1 MKEKSVSLP
10 ASIVIFGG
18 NGDLAWRKLFP
29 AFYHLFI
36 NGHLPE
42 NFMIIGVHHSP
53 MKESDYKLRLLD
65 GLKEFSRSGPPT
77 KTNWTKFTS
86 HIQYFQG
93 DFTKPEM
100 YTNLSDHLQEQEKQ
114 FKQRGVRLFFYAVA
128 PRFIEDISTGLHES
142 DLASDNE
149 KDRIV
154 VEKPFGE
161 DLETARELNL
171 MLSRYFSEQQIYR
184 IDHYLG
190 KEPVQNILTFRFAN
204 IVFEALWNHNY
215 IENVQIT
222 VAEDMG
228 IEGRGGF
235 YDPAGALRDMVQ
247 NHLLQLLCVIAM
259 EPPVSL
265 NAEEIRNK
273 KADVLKAIRLYDA
286 KEVKE
291 NIVRGQYGKGKIKG
305 TKQPA
310 YREEEKVKPNSQ
322 TETFVAGRFFID
334 NWRWNGVPFYLRTG
348 KALHSSTSVIAIE
361 FKKIPHAFLPQS
373 ANVSPQPNRLII
385 SIQPRM
391 EITLLFQSKV
401 PGMQLQVCPVE
412 MDFTYAENY
421 VQGIPEAYETLLSDA
436 LKGDATLFMRADQ
449 VEEAW
454 AVVTPILKAWKKEK
468 APAFPNYD
476 PGSWGPETAQKL
488 IEKDGYDWILLP
500 EDKIIKHRA
509 KAR

>member
-1 MKEKSVSLP
+1 MKEKSNSLP
-10 ASIVIFGG
+10 ATMVIFGG

-29 AFYHLFI
+29 AFYHLFV

-53 MKESDYKLRLLD
+53 MKETDYKSRLLD
-65 GLKEFSRSGPPT
+65 GLKQFSRSGAPS
-77 KTNWTKFTS
+77 KSDWTKFAK

-93 DFTKPEM
+93 DFTKPAM
-100 YTNLSDHLQEQEKQ
+100 YEKLGAQLQQQEKEWN
-114 FKQRGVRLFFYAVA
+114 QRGVRLFFYAVA
-128 PRFIEDISTGLHES
+128 PRFIEDISTGLHQS
-142 DLASDNE
+142 GLAAEDE

-161 DLETARELNL
+161 DLETARELNS

-222 VAEDMG
+222 VAENMG

-259 EPPVSL
+259 EPPVSF

-273 KADVLKAIRLYDA
+273 KADVLKAIRRYNA

-305 TKQPA
+305 LQQLA
-310 YREEEKVKPNSQ
+310 YREEEKVNPESQ
-322 TETFVAGRFFID
+322 TETFIAGRFFVD
-334 NWRWNGVPFYLRTG
+334 NWRWQGVPFYLRTG
-348 KALHSSTSVIAIE
+348 KALHTSTSVIAIE

-373 ANVSPQPNRLII
+373 ASISPQSNRLII

-401 PGMQLQVCPVE
+401 PGMQLKVCPVE

-436 LKGDATLFMRADQ
+436 LRGDATLFMRADQ

-454 AVVTPILKAWKKEK
+454 AVVTNILKAWKKEK
-468 APAFPNYD
+468 PPAFPNYD
-476 PGSWGPETAQKL
+476 PGSWGPSSAQEL
-488 IEKDGYDWILLP
+488 IEKDGFDWILLP
-500 EDKIIKHRA
+500 DDKIIKHKA
-509 KAR
+509 KVR